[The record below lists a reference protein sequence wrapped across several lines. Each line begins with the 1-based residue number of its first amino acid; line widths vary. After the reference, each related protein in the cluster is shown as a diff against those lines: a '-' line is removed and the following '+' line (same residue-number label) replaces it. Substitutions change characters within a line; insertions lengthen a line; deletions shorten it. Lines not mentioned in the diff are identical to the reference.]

1 MSYLFWVFF
10 LNLCMEKNISKVR
23 AHDAI
28 VGMTYLIS
36 VVGSMFVNVNLIL
49 LALGIGFLQIIS
61 PFTKFCP
68 VYFILNKMMPD
79 TEPFQNGK

>member
-1 MSYLFWVFF
+1 
-10 LNLCMEKNISKVR
+10 MEKNISKVR

-36 VVGSMFVNVNLIL
+36 VVGSMFINANLIY
-49 LALGIGFLQIIS
+49 LAVCVGLLQIIS

-79 TEPFQNGK
+79 TEPIQNGK

>member
-36 VVGSMFVNVNLIL
+36 VVGSMLVNANLIL

>member
-1 MSYLFWVFF
+1 
-10 LNLCMEKNISKVR
+10 MEKNISKVR

-28 VGMTYLIS
+28 VGMTYLVS
-36 VVGSMFVNVNLIL
+36 VVGSMFVSTNLIY
-49 LALGIGFLQIIS
+49 LAIGVGFLQIIS

-79 TEPFQNGK
+79 TEPIQNGNKIF